1 MNTLT
6 YCLNV
11 LKIKEDTEVYRNAVE
26 FAERAS
32 IESNEWISAM
42 KNIANASQ
50 TYIYSQS
57 QLSDFLTL
65 AAKGIEQN
73 KTSSEII
80 IFKMYRDIIENYDRF
95 GESLRSNYPRI
106 IVDVISVI
114 NRGQRINPIS
124 IEKYYQLRKQQA
136 ANGKEKTLTTTTTTT
151 ATAAAIQTE
160 KIPLSNDELVDHLV
174 HITNRDRKELEK
186 SIEKLQHSDLK
197 KISQLSCNYSKLQ
210 RYSKL

>member
-1 MNTLT
+1 MNTLA

-11 LKIKEDTEVYRNAVE
+11 LKIKEDTQVYRSAVE
-26 FAERAS
+26 LAEKVPL
-32 IESNEWISAM
+32 ESANEWIIAMRTIASASL
-42 KNIANASQ
+42 N
-50 TYIYSQS
+50 YIYSQS

-136 ANGKEKTLTTTTTTT
+136 ANGKEKKLTTTTTTT
-151 ATAAAIQTE
+151 VTAAAIQ
-160 KIPLSNDELVDHLV
+160 K
-174 HITNRDRKELEK
+174 
-186 SIEKLQHSDLK
+186 
-197 KISQLSCNYSKLQ
+197 
-210 RYSKL
+210 